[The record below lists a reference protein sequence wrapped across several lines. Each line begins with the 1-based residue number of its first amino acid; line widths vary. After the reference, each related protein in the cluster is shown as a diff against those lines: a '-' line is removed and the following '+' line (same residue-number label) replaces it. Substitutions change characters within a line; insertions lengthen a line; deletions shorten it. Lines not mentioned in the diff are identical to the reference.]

1 MLNFL
6 YKWYNRDK
14 MLSDNLVELPPKEDY
29 SLVDEDCLF
38 IGIKIKNSYDEERIC
53 IKDTYSPGRYKV
65 NGADFNLFGIKKNIT
80 PEFKKLIDNLKQQKI
95 YDLIGYSIALQE
107 YNLTCNECYFNLR
120 PPLYPVDTHHIK
132 KCLPDFNYED
142 FICFNPEIPKFQA
155 FSSLNL
161 FFITVA

>member
-14 MLSDNLVELPPKEDY
+14 MLSDDLVELPPKEKY
-29 SLVDEDCLF
+29 SLIDEDCIF
-38 IGIKIKNSYDEERIC
+38 IGTKVKNLYDEERIC
-53 IKDTYSPGRYKV
+53 IKDSFNPERFKV
-65 NGADFNLFGIKKNIT
+65 NGMDFNLFGIKQNVP
-80 PEFKKLIDNLKQQKI
+80 PEFKKLIETLKQQKI
-95 YDLIGYSIALQE
+95 YDLIGYSIVLQDH
-107 YNLTCNECYFNLR
+107 NLTCNECYFNLR
-120 PPLYPVDTHHIK
+120 PPIYPIDSHHIK
-132 KCLPDFNYED
+132 KCIPNFNYED